1 MARAPSGT
9 GPACGQNGRTAA
21 DVTRLI
27 ACLAAALSARA
38 ALVSSA
44 APCII
49 DAADIAHL
57 GFGNQLE
64 VVLSNW
70 LLALAYKGRRLA
82 VRSPLVRSAIELP
95 AHIPSTCNLSS
106 DVAVRK
112 PHDLN
117 LSALAS
123 SDHLETDLLTAR
135 VRPTELAE
143 PALLPILRA
152 LRLPKRASSSALLLA
167 AAAHA
172 LHPRPPT
179 ALAEAATEMSARA
192 ARACGGLAP
201 SIVVQVRTFRDG
213 ASTDAERP
221 CFLHAGLP
229 HIISLVRRITDELA
243 ASQCVLVLSD
253 SPRMANA
260 TAVLLRSTS
269 STFAIRAT
277 SEHDPDVRP
286 ASWAGDAL
294 HTRNFGAKSST
305 RTGDPPRGP
314 HTSLAAWWLLS
325 RARYRIFS
333 GMSSYAKTAVY
344 AGGLGELDAM
354 LLPDVT
360 NETAHNLP
368 RAGCTCTRQLE
379 CLATR
384 SVFKFR
390 AKPKLPASLCACA
403 VPLRGM
409 PPPGTYHVVAA
420 STVLQRGVNNELS

>member
-1 MARAPSGT
+1 M
-9 GPACGQNGRTAA
+9 
-21 DVTRLI
+21 
-27 ACLAAALSARA
+27 LSARA

-49 DAADIAHL
+49 DAANIAHL

-82 VRSPLVRSAIELP
+82 VRSPLVRSAIDLP

-106 DVAVRK
+106 DVAVRR

-135 VRPTELAE
+135 VRPTKLAE
-143 PALLPILRA
+143 SALLPILRA
-152 LRLPKRASSSALLLA
+152 LRLPKYASSSALLLA

-179 ALAEAATEMSARA
+179 ALATAATEMSARA
-192 ARACGGLAP
+192 ARACAGLAP
-201 SIVVQVRTFRDG
+201 TIVVQVRTFRDS

-229 HIISLVRRITDELA
+229 RIISLVRGITDELA

-253 SPRMANA
+253 SPRLANT
-260 TAVLLRSTS
+260 TAVRLRSTS
-269 STFAIRAT
+269 SAFAIRAA

-286 ASWAGDAL
+286 ASWAADAL
-294 HTRNFGAKSST
+294 HTRNFGAMFGAKFGAKSST
-305 RTGDPPRGP
+305 RTGDPPRRP

-325 RARYRIFS
+325 RAQYRIFS

-344 AGGLGELDAM
+344 AGGLGKLDAM

-368 RAGCTCTRQLE
+368 AASCTCTRQPE

-384 SVFKFR
+384 SVFRFR
-390 AKPKLPASLCACA
+390 AKPRLPASLCACA

-420 STVLQRGVNNELS
+420 STVLQRGVKNELI